1 MNEFKNFGL
10 SDNIIKALDKLGF
23 TTPTEIQAKS
33 IPVLTQD
40 KKVDFHGQ
48 AQTGTGKTLAFG
60 IPLVNNIDVENRS
73 VQALIIAPTREL
85 VLQIEESLSQVTQFY
100 KKLKIASIYGG
111 VDIMRQTSQLKR
123 GIHIVVGTPGRLN
136 DHMRRKNLSLKSL
149 KTLVLDEADIM
160 LDMGFKKEI
169 DFILDNSQKNRQIW
183 LFSATTK
190 IGVDQ
195 IKKSHMSDVFS
206 VRVAKKSLTATNTE
220 QFYCVVSSKHRFQVL
235 CRVVDQVKE
244 SFYGIIFCQT
254 KLLCAEVAR
263 KLGKK
268 GYSSAALHG
277 DMDQK
282 MRNKVIQR
290 FKKKDCDILVATDVA
305 ARGIDVNSLSHVI
318 NFSLPEDQESYVHRV
333 GRTGRAGKKG
343 TAITFVEKRE
353 TRRIKS
359 LANRFGF
366 DIKEFDIPSLQDL
379 INSRISKAISY
390 FNESCIESNKLK
402 DKLDPLRTS
411 MQDLPKDQ
419 IVNVAINLLSDKFL
433 KDYENAEEIP
443 QGSFADEEYGNS
455 GRHSRFSGGRSG
467 RSGKSDRFGGR
478 SGRSGKSGNMRDMG
492 DVSEIVLHVGSD
504 DGIEKS
510 DILRYC
516 VDSKAIDRRQI
527 ERVRVIKRR
536 SFVVVPAKLARK
548 VVTALSRKKFQSR
561 RIRVGLSDR
570 N

>member
-1 MNEFKNFGL
+1 MNEFKSFGL
-10 SDNIIKALDKLGF
+10 SENIIKALDKLGF
-23 TTPTEIQAKS
+23 TTPTEIQEKAIS
-33 IPVLTQD
+33 ALTQSEEVQN

-60 IPLVNNIDVENRS
+60 IPLVNNIDVENKS

-85 VLQIEESLSQVTQFY
+85 VLQIQESLSQVSQFY

-111 VDIMRQTSQLKR
+111 VDITRQTAQLKK
-123 GIHIVVGTPGRLN
+123 GVHIVVGTPGRLN
-136 DHMRRKNLSLKSL
+136 DHLRRKNLDLKDL

-169 DFILDNSQKNRQIW
+169 DFVLNRSPKDRQIW

-195 IKKSHMSDVFS
+195 IKKSHMRDVVA
-206 VRVAKKSLTATNTE
+206 VRVTQKNLTAANTE
-220 QFYCVVSSKHRFQVL
+220 QFYCVVSSRYRYQVL
-235 CRVVDQVKE
+235 CRVIDQFTDN
-244 SFYGIIFCQT
+244 FYGIIFCQT

-263 KLGKK
+263 KLAKK

-282 MRNKVIQR
+282 MRNKVISR
-290 FKKKDCDILVATDVA
+290 FKKRECDILIATDVA
-305 ARGIDVNSLSHVI
+305 ARGIDVDSLTHVI

-343 TAITFVEKRE
+343 TAITFVGKRE
-353 TRRIKS
+353 TRKMKS
-359 LANRFGF
+359 LAKRFGF
-366 DIKEFDIPSLQDL
+366 DIKLFEVPSLQDL
-379 INSRISKAISY
+379 INARISKAISY

-402 DKLDPLRTS
+402 DQLDPLRTS
-411 MQDLPKDQ
+411 IQDLPKDK

-433 KDYENAEEIP
+433 KDYEDAQEIP
-443 QGSFADEEYGNS
+443 ASSSDEEEYSDYSRS
-455 GRHSRFSGGRSG
+455 GRSGRFGRSG
-467 RSGKSDRFGGR
+467 RSERSGR
-478 SGRSGKSGNMRDMG
+478 SGRSSDRFRDTG
-492 DVSEIVLHVGSD
+492 DMSEIVLHVGSD
-504 DGIEKS
+504 HGIEKS

-516 VDSKAIDRRQI
+516 VDSKAIDKKKI
-527 ERVRVIKRR
+527 GRVRVIKRR
-536 SFVVVPAKLARK
+536 SFIFVPSKLARK
-548 VVTALSRKKFQSR
+548 VVSALSRKKFQSKKI
-561 RIRVGLSDR
+561 RIGLSGR